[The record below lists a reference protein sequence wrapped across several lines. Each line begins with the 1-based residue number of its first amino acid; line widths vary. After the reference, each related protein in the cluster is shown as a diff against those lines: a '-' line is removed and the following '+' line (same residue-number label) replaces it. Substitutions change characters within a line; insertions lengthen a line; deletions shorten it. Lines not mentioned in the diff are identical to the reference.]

1 MKRNTTI
8 TSVGLLALLAGGC
21 TLAPRYVQPE
31 APVPAAWP
39 EPVAG
44 ADSLTTAPS
53 AAQVALADF
62 LPDQR
67 LQQLI
72 GLALA
77 SNRDLRLAALN
88 MDRAREL
95 YHIKRNELLPAIG
108 AAGYASRTHDPASV
122 SMTGAENTSEY
133 YSVDVGVTSWEIDFF
148 GRVRSLKNA
157 ALEQYLAT
165 AEARRAAQLALQS
178 HVAAAWL
185 TLAADRDL
193 LSLADSTLAAQREIA
208 GMIARRQDVG
218 LASEIDVRRAQTQ
231 ADAARVVAASARQAV
246 AQDRNALDLLAGT
259 TVPAELLPDGWSSL
273 RLPTAIS
280 AGLPSDVLL
289 ARPDVMAAEHQLK
302 AANANVGAARAAF
315 FPRISLTA
323 LAGTASSAL
332 SGLFK
337 GDAKSWSFVGQAT
350 LPIFDAR
357 TMAAAKASK
366 ADRAMAQ
373 AQYEKTIQA
382 AFREVAD
389 ALAVQAS
396 VDEQLSAREALL
408 DGAAVTYRLA
418 RERNDAG
425 LDNYLSVLDAQ
436 RSLFAVQQGL
446 IATRLGKYAN
456 LVNLYAITGGG
467 E

>member
-1 MKRNTTI
+1 MKSIASI
-8 TSVGLLALLAGGC
+8 TAVSLLALLASGC
-21 TLAPRYVQPE
+21 TLAPRYVRPA

-39 EPVAG
+39 APVAG
-44 ADSLTTAPS
+44 ADSLTAAPL
-53 AAQVALADF
+53 ATQVTLTDF
-62 LPDQR
+62 LPDER
-67 LQQLI
+67 LQRLI
-72 GLALA
+72 GLAVA
-77 SNRDLRLAALN
+77 NNRDLRLAALN

-95 YHIKRNELLPAIG
+95 YHVKRNELLPAVG
-108 AAGYASRTHDPASV
+108 AVGYASRSHDPASV
-122 SMTGAENTSEY
+122 SMSGTETTSEY
-133 YSVDVGVTSWEIDFF
+133 YSVDVGIAAWEFDFF

-193 LSLADSTLAAQREIA
+193 LTLADSTLAAQREID
-208 GMIARRQDVG
+208 GMITRRQTVG

-231 ADAARVVAASARQAV
+231 VDAARIAAANARQAV
-246 AQDRNALDLLAGT
+246 AQDRNALHLLAGT
-259 TVPAELLPDGWSSL
+259 TVPAELLPDGWASL

-280 AGLPSDVLL
+280 AELPSDVLL
-289 ARPDVMAAEHQLK
+289 ARPDVMAAEHQLR
-302 AANANVGAARAAF
+302 AANANIGAARAAF

-323 LAGTASSAL
+323 LTGTASSAL

-337 GDAKSWSFVGQAT
+337 GDATSWSFSSQAT
-350 LPIFDAR
+350 LPIFDPR
-357 TMAAAKASK
+357 TLAAAKASR

-373 AQYEKTIQA
+373 AQYEKAIQV

-396 VDEQLSAREALL
+396 VDEQLSARVSLR
-408 DGAAVTYRLA
+408 DGADATYRLA

-425 LDNYLSVLDAQ
+425 LDGYLSVLDAQ

-446 IATRLGKYAN
+446 IITRLGKYTN

-467 E
+467 L